1 TISLNTTSRLAVNP
15 SMEAR
20 MPHPCGIRSVCGNPE
35 ARANLSPGAG
45 CYAFATQAAVMLR
58 PECTRL
64 ELASEIEAQFHCN
77 TGFFFRLARVGHR
90 GDVQVHTK
98 G

>member
-1 TISLNTTSRLAVNP
+1 
-15 SMEAR
+15 

-58 PECTRL
+58 PECTL
-64 ELASEIEAQFHCN
+64 SGLASEVEAQLQSGAGVFL
-77 TGFFFRLARVGHR
+77 RLIQVGH
-90 GDVQVHTK
+90 GCNIHMQTK
-98 G
+98 GR